1 MKSTKK
7 QSGYVSTEVGIAV
20 FIIGILGLA
29 GFLSSQ
35 FLVNDAN
42 SSVTVGQTIDTVK
55 NIRNKYRYQGDFTDL
70 TTEEVI
76 KLNAAPKTMVSEN
89 TLLNSYG
96 GTADYSSTTCTNPN
110 DCIQLVQSRLPSDAC
125 MNYVNGIVEISD
137 TIDVGSTEVKTSG
150 AYTIDQSTLASAC
163 AADANDVTSVHTRI

>member
-1 MKSTKK
+1 MKSRKNQK
-7 QSGYVSTEVGIAV
+7 GYVSTEVGIAV
-20 FIIGILGLA
+20 FIIGVLALA

-55 NIRNKYRYQGDFTDL
+55 NIRNKYRYQGDFTNL
-70 TTEEVI
+70 STAEVI
-76 KLNAAPKTMVSEN
+76 NLNAAPKTMISGT

-96 GTADYSSTTCTNPN
+96 GTADYTPTTCTNAN
-110 DCIQLVQSRLPSDAC
+110 DCIQLVQTRLPSDAC

-137 TIDVGSTEVKTSG
+137 TIDVEGNPVKESG
-150 AYTIDQSTLASAC
+150 IYTIDQSTLSTAC
-163 AADANDVTSVHTRI
+163 AAAANEVTSVHTKI